1 MYQVCYVLGSF
12 DPIERAIAIGKVLKA
27 LCRID
32 QDWLVHHPEAPRLED
47 AGIRLIP
54 EPKDIDAWHDIPTL
68 LRTKQATLP
77 EFRCAL
83 AAERARGGEPTIPTL
98 DTVDDEQTRFTLAT
112 DLFDGEHERALSHR
126 VLSHMLV
133 GLTEID
139 AMLLRRHPEYP
150 GIYDGY
156 VRYEEE
162 PLGQEDWQ
170 DAPTSVTLGTADCED
185 LACWRAAE
193 LNVRYGVRARPSFI
207 WRKRP
212 GGAYLYHI
220 QVTHPN
226 GAVEDP
232 SRRLGME

>member
-1 MYQVCYVLGSF
+1 MYQVTYVLGSF
-12 DPIERAIAIGKVLKA
+12 DPIERAAAVGKVLKA
-27 LCRID
+27 LCNSNR
-32 QDWLVHHPEAPRLED
+32 DWLLHHPEAPKLED
-47 AGIRLIP
+47 AGIRIIP

-68 LRTKQATLP
+68 LRTKRATLP
-77 EFRCAL
+77 EYRCAI
-83 AAERARGGEPTIPTL
+83 AAQNAKGGRCQIPVL
-98 DTVDDEQTRFTLAT
+98 DTIDDEQTRFTVAT
-112 DLFDGEHERALSHR
+112 DLFDGEKERALSHR
-126 VLSHMLV
+126 VLSHLLV

-139 AMLLRRHPEYP
+139 ALLLRRHPEYP
-150 GIYDGY
+150 GIYDGH

-170 DAPTSVTLGTADCED
+170 DAPTSIALGIADCED
-185 LACWRAAE
+185 LASWRAAE

-212 GGAYLYHI
+212 NGSYLYHI